1 MEPSAKGWPLPGT
14 PALYA
19 WIVVGLATMT
29 LSTRGAT
36 YVFSRSVSFDP
47 CREFWMC
54 SDQLSGSSKVM
65 GHTDV
70 KTAMRYQHPILDPV
84 RDAIDQQNLRHDPR
98 HSEVRV
104 L

>member
-1 MEPSAKGWPLPGT
+1 
-14 PALYA
+14 
-19 WIVVGLATMT
+19 
-29 LSTRGAT
+29 
-36 YVFSRSVSFDP
+36 
-47 CREFWMC
+47 
-54 SDQLSGSSKVM
+54 M

-98 HSEVRV
+98 HSELRV